1 MPSKLLPTT
10 SAFSGRGGIILHRR
24 EILRLLTAAAL
35 SPLSTEV
42 LVAVRQARAETGSTA
57 GLRTLN
63 EHQDATVTTMAEAI
77 IPETDTPGAKVAKVN
92 EFIDLMLT
100 EWFNREEASA
110 FLQGLARVDEESRK
124 RFGAE
129 YIACK
134 PSEQNELM
142 KQLDDA
148 SSSFAGAHRAAA
160 QTSDAAP
167 QENFFYTFKRL
178 TLVGYYTSEIGF
190 KKELGKSVIPPSHA
204 GCAPLAGA
212 RS

>member
-1 MPSKLLPTT
+1 M
-10 SAFSGRGGIILHRR
+10 HRR

-35 SPLSTEV
+35 SPLSTEI
-42 LVAVRQARAETGSTA
+42 LVAARQARAETGSTA

-100 EWFNREEASA
+100 EWFGREEAA
-110 FLQGLARVDEESRK
+110 VFLQGLARVDEESRK
-124 RFGAE
+124 HFGTDFSTA
-129 YIACK
+129 K
-134 PSEQNELM
+134 PQQQNEML

-148 SSSFAGAHRAAA
+148 AAKFALAHKAAA
-160 QTSDAAP
+160 QTSAAAP

-204 GCAPLAGA
+204 GCAPLAEA